1 MLWLIY
7 ARVSPSFSPSLSS
20 SSSSPSSSSSFS
32 SSSSTHPFLS
42 LSLSLFSFLRLV
54 LLYSF
59 LVFLFLPAVAIF
71 SRVYVQTI
79 YASTRR
85 GYTSALKIFAR
96 AVFSR
101 RCEIARVL
109 YRFKL
114 WDSTLLFESLPSL
127 YDIAGSAFFL
137 VSSSREMKIENF
149 HDHIESKKCIQFDCA
164 I

>member
-1 MLWLIY
+1 MANIR
-7 ARVSPSFSPSLSS
+7 ARFSLFLSFSFFFFFFSFFFFFIFFFFFYSSL
-20 SSSSPSSSSSFS
+20 P
-32 SSSSTHPFLS
+32 LS

-71 SRVYVQTI
+71 SRVYVQTV